1 MPLKRELIFI
11 DGVNKTDEVNF
22 FSYRDD
28 KCVIV
33 YKNNTR
39 EYSYSRNRVDIVLS
53 AISDNGSNIVFTYL
67 TKIAETIGLKTEQGN
82 NILQNSY
89 ERISFIPNDCILA
102 CYLKGIMPLPD
113 NNHQPIRIF
122 PFGFNL
128 SQKDAVNNAFSYPL
142 SVIEGPPGT
151 GKTQTILNIIA
162 NAVINGKRLAIVSS
176 NNSATKNV
184 YEKLEKNGINFI
196 AALLGN
202 SENKKEFIESQIN
215 IPDLSEYRL
224 SDLEKKKAKENLQ
237 NLFARLTENLYKKN
251 ELALLKQELG
261 QIETECQHHQ
271 RTHNEDIGH
280 LSMFKQKIA
289 ADDLLSLWASIEKQ
303 ELKSRGFNF
312 LKKLIFRIR
321 YGIKDKL
328 FYTYS
333 FEKMIFLCQS
343 KYYLAKIQELR
354 KRIKGIESLL
364 TDFSFD
370 SKMKDYTE
378 HSMLLLKAEL
388 YKKYA
393 NVARKQYAI
402 KDLQNNSA
410 DFLNDYPI
418 IMSTT
423 YSLKRSLS
431 DDISYDYIIIDESSQ
446 VDIATGALAL
456 SCAKK
461 AVIVGDLKQL
471 PNVVDSE
478 LQNKT
483 NAVFDSFDLPAS
495 YRYSDHSLLSSLIQL
510 FPNVAKTL
518 LREHYRCHPKI
529 IGFCNKKFYNDQ
541 LIILTEDTSKRTPLV
556 VYKTT
561 PGNHERQRM
570 NQRQIDVIKQEVIP
584 GEQLETVDLGIVTPY
599 RNQTN
604 ALQEAFKNT
613 TIKADT
619 VDKFQ
624 GRENEVIILST
635 VDDKISEFTDNS
647 NRLNVA
653 VSRAIDQLILVVNGN
668 KLENDS
674 NISDLIRYIEYNNFA
689 VIHSDLYSIFDYLY
703 KGFEEK
709 RIKIISKTGSVSEF
723 DSENLMYA
731 LIKEVLGND
740 NFSKYDVL
748 LHFPLRNLIK
758 DFSKLNEQEKAY
770 AAHPFT
776 HLDFLIYNK
785 LGKNTVLAI
794 EVDGFAFHKKGTIQ
808 SERDLMKNEVLE
820 KYGIPLIRFT
830 TNGNGEKEKL
840 IKKLNEL
847 QKTTLTGE

>member
-1 MPLKRELIFI
+1 MSIRRELIFI
-11 DGVNKTDEVNF
+11 DDVNKTDEIQS

-28 KCVIV
+28 KCVII
-33 YKNNTR
+33 YKNTNK
-39 EYSYSRNRVDIVLS
+39 EYSYNRNRVEVVES
-53 AISDNGSNIVFTYL
+53 ALSDNRPNSVFKYL
-67 TKIAETIGLKTEQGN
+67 TEIAKTSGLKTEQGN

-102 CYLKGIMPLPD
+102 CYLKGTMPLSG
-113 NNHQPIRIF
+113 NSHQPVQIF
-122 PFGFNL
+122 PFGFNI
-128 SQKDAVNNAFSYPL
+128 SQKEAVNNAFSYPL

-162 NAVINGKRLAIVSS
+162 NAVINGQRVAIVSS

-202 SENKKEFIESQIN
+202 SENKKEFIESQIK
-215 IPDLSEYRL
+215 IPDLSECHL
-224 SDLEKKKAKENLQ
+224 SDSKKKKAEENLQ
-237 NLFARLTENLYKKN
+237 TLFAKLTENLHKKN
-251 ELALLKQELG
+251 ELASLKQELD
-261 QIETECQHHQ
+261 QIETEYRHHQ
-271 RTHNEDIGH
+271 LTHKVDTGH
-280 LSMFKQKIA
+280 SSVFSQKIT
-289 ADDLLSLWASIEKQ
+289 ADDLLSLWAAIENQ
-303 ELKSRGFNF
+303 ALKFKGFNF
-312 LKKLIFRIR
+312 LSRLIFRIK
-321 YGIKDKL
+321 YGIKGKL

-333 FEKMIFLCQS
+333 FDKMIAFCQS
-343 KYYLAKIQELR
+343 KYYLTKIHELQ

-370 SKMKDYTE
+370 SKMKDYTAL
-378 HSMLLLKAEL
+378 SMLLLKSEL
-388 YKKYA
+388 YKRYA
-393 NVARKQYAI
+393 NAERKQYEI
-402 KDLQNNSA
+402 KDLHNNSS
-410 DFLNDYPI
+410 DFLTDYPV

-431 DDISYDYIIIDESSQ
+431 DTISYDYIIIDESSQ

-483 NAVFDSFDLPAS
+483 NLVFDSFDLPSS
-495 YRYSDHSLLSSLIQL
+495 YRYSDHSLLSSLTEL

-529 IGFCNKKFYNDQ
+529 IEFCNKKFYNNQ
-541 LIILTEDTSKRTPLV
+541 LIVLTEHTNKRPPLV
-556 VYKTT
+556 IYRTT

-570 NQRQIDVIKQEVIP
+570 NQRQIDVIKQEIIP
-584 GEQLETVDLGIVTPY
+584 REQLEAVDLGIVTPY

-604 ALQEAFKNT
+604 ALQDAFNGT

-635 VDDKISEFTDNS
+635 VDDKISEFTDNL

-653 VSRAIDQLILVVNGN
+653 VSRAIDQLILVVSGN
-668 KLENDS
+668 KLDSDS
-674 NISDLIRYIEYNNFA
+674 NISDLIQYIEYNNFS
-689 VIHSDLYSIFDYLY
+689 VVHSDLYSIFDYLY

-709 RIKIISKTGSVSEF
+709 RAKFISKRGKISEF
-723 DSENLMYA
+723 DSENLMYV
-731 LIKEVLGND
+731 LIKEVLEND
-740 NFSKYDVL
+740 RFSKYDVL

-758 DFSKLNEQEKAY
+758 DFSKLNERERKY
-770 AAHPFT
+770 TNHPFT

-785 LGKNTVLAI
+785 LGKNAILAI
-794 EVDGFAFHKKGTIQ
+794 EVDGFAFHEKGTIQ
-808 SERDLMKNEVLE
+808 SERDLMKNKVLE
-820 KYGIPLIRFT
+820 KYGIPLIRFA
-830 TNGNGEKEKL
+830 TNGNGEKDKL

-847 QKTTLTGE
+847 QKTPWIG

>member
-11 DGVNKTDEVNF
+11 DGVNKTDEIHF

-28 KCVIV
+28 KYVII
-33 YKNNTR
+33 YKNKDK
-39 EYSYSRNRVDIVLS
+39 EYSYNRNRVEIVKS
-53 AISDNGSNIVFTYL
+53 AISDNEPNSVFTYL
-67 TKIAETIGLKTEQGN
+67 AMIAKTIGLKTEQGN

-113 NNHQPIRIF
+113 NNHQPIQIF
-122 PFGFNL
+122 PFGFNI

-142 SVIEGPPGT
+142 SIIEGPPGT

-162 NAVINGKRLAIVSS
+162 NAVINGQRVAIVSS

-215 IPDLSEYRL
+215 IPDLLEYHL
-224 SDLEKKKAKENLQ
+224 SDSEKKKAEENLQ
-237 NLFARLTENLYKKN
+237 SLFTRLSENLYKKN
-251 ELALLKQELG
+251 EVALLKQELD
-261 QIETECQHHQ
+261 QVETEYQHHQ
-271 RTHNEDIGH
+271 RTRNEDPGH
-280 LSMFKQKIA
+280 SSIFKQKIA
-289 ADDLLSLWASIEKQ
+289 ADDLLSLWASIENQ
-303 ELKSRGFNF
+303 ALKFKGFNF
-312 LKKLIFRIR
+312 LKKLVFRIK
-321 YGIKDKL
+321 YGIKGKL

-333 FEKMIFLCQS
+333 FDKMISICQS
-343 KYYLAKIQELR
+343 KYYLIKIHELQ
-354 KRIKGIESLL
+354 KRIKDIESLL

-370 SKMKDYTE
+370 SKMKDYTAL
-378 HSMLLLKAEL
+378 SMLLLKAEL

-393 NVARKQYAI
+393 SVARKQYTI
-402 KDLQNNSA
+402 KDLHNNAA
-410 DFLNDYPI
+410 DFLTDYPV

-431 DDISYDYIIIDESSQ
+431 DAISYDYIIIDESSQ

-483 NAVFDSFDLPAS
+483 NLVFDSFDLPAS
-495 YRYSDHSLLSSLIQL
+495 YRYTDHSLLSSLIEL

-529 IGFCNKKFYNDQ
+529 IEFCNKKFYKNQ
-541 LIILTEDTSKRTPLV
+541 LIILTEYTNKRPPLV
-556 VYKTT
+556 VYRTT
-561 PGNHERQRM
+561 PGNHERERI
-570 NQRQIDVIKQEVIP
+570 NQRQIDVIKQEIIP
-584 GEQLETVDLGIVTPY
+584 REQLETVDLGIVTPY

-604 ALQEAFKNT
+604 ALQEAFNRT
-613 TIKADT
+613 AIKADT

-635 VDDKISEFTDNS
+635 VDDKISEFTDNL

-668 KLENDS
+668 KLERDS
-674 NISDLIRYIEYNNFA
+674 NISDLIQYIEYNNFL
-689 VIHSDLYSIFDYLY
+689 VVRSDLYSIFDYLY

-709 RIKIISKTGSVSEF
+709 RAKIISKTGKVSEF

-740 NFSKYDVL
+740 KFSKYDVL
-748 LHFPLRNLIK
+748 LHFPLRNLIR
-758 DFSKLNEQEKAY
+758 DFSKLNEQERTY
-770 AAHPFT
+770 ANHPFT

-820 KYGIPLIRFT
+820 KYGIPLIRFA
-830 TNGNGEKEKL
+830 TNGNSEKEKL

-847 QKTTLTGE
+847 QKTP

>member
-1 MPLKRELIFI
+1 MPLKRKLIFI
-11 DGVNKTDEVNF
+11 DGVDRTDEIQSL
-22 FSYRDD
+22 SYCDD
-28 KCVIV
+28 KCVII
-33 YKNNTR
+33 YKSSSK
-39 EYSYSRNRVDIVLS
+39 EYSYNRDRTKIVKS
-53 AISDNGSNIVFTYL
+53 AISEDAPNSVFTYL
-67 TKIAETIGLKTEQGN
+67 TRIAEAVGLKTEQGN

-102 CYLKGIMPLPD
+102 SYLKGIMPLPD
-113 NNHQPIRIF
+113 NNHQPIQIF
-122 PFGFNL
+122 PFGFNI
-128 SQKDAVNNAFSYPL
+128 SQKDALNNAFSYPL

-162 NAVINGKRLAIVSS
+162 NAVIRGQHVAIVSS

-215 IPDLSEYRL
+215 IPDLSAYHL
-224 SDLEKKKAKENLQ
+224 SYSEKKEAEENLQ
-237 NLFARLTENLYKKN
+237 DLFIKLTENLHKKN
-251 ELALLKQELG
+251 ELALLKQELD
-261 QIETECQHHQ
+261 QVETEYQHYQ
-271 RTHNEDIGH
+271 YVHNGLTESSFI
-280 LSMFKQKIA
+280 FKQKIT
-289 ADDLLSLWASIEKQ
+289 ADDLLSLWASIENQ
-303 ELKSRGFNF
+303 ALKFKGFNF
-312 LKKLIFRIR
+312 LKKLIFRIK
-321 YGIKDKL
+321 YGIKGKL

-333 FEKMIFLCQS
+333 FDEMISICQL
-343 KYYLAKIQELR
+343 KYYLIKIHELQ
-354 KRIKGIESLL
+354 KRIIDMESLL

-370 SKMKDYTE
+370 KKMKDYTDL
-378 HSMLLLKAEL
+378 SMLLLKAEL
-388 YKKYA
+388 HKKYA
-393 NVARKQYAI
+393 KGERKQYI
-402 KDLQNNSA
+402 LKDLHKNSA
-410 DFLNDYPI
+410 DFLIDYPV

-431 DDISYDYIIIDESSQ
+431 EVISYDYIIIDESSQ
-446 VDIATGALAL
+446 VDIVTGALAL

-483 NAVFDSFDLPAS
+483 KLIFDSFKLPVS
-495 YRYSDHSLLSSLIQL
+495 YCYSDHSLLSSLIEL
-510 FPNVAKTL
+510 FPNVPKTL

-529 IGFCNKKFYNDQ
+529 IEFCNKKFYNNQ
-541 LIILTEDTSKRTPLV
+541 LIILTEYTNKRPPLV
-556 VYKTT
+556 VYRTT
-561 PGNHERQRM
+561 PGNHERERM
-570 NQRQIDVIKQEVIP
+570 NQRQIDVIKQEIIP
-584 GEQLETVDLGIVTPY
+584 REQLETVDLGIVTPY

-604 ALQEAFKNT
+604 ALQEAFNST

-635 VDDKISEFTDNS
+635 VDDKISEFTDNL

-668 KLENDS
+668 KLEPDS
-674 NISDLIRYIEYNNFA
+674 NISDLIQYIEYNNFS
-689 VIHSDLYSIFDYLY
+689 VVYSDLYSIFDYLY
-703 KGFEEK
+703 KGFEE
-709 RIKIISKTGSVSEF
+709 RRAKIILKNGKVSEF

-731 LIKEVLGND
+731 LIKEVLGID
-740 NFSKYDVL
+740 KFSKYDVL
-748 LHFPLRNLIK
+748 LHYPLRNIIR
-758 DFSKLNEQEKAY
+758 DFSKLNEQERAY
-770 AAHPFT
+770 ANHPST

-794 EVDGFAFHKKGTIQ
+794 EVDGFAFHEKGTIQ
-808 SERDLMKNEVLE
+808 AKRDLMKNGVLG
-820 KYGIPLIRFT
+820 KYQIPLIRFA
-830 TNGNGEKEKL
+830 TNGHGEKERL

-847 QKTTLTGE
+847 